1 MDLHVELL
9 GDEIVV
15 TRPGTDFMTAY
26 RKRPDSPTLKL
37 TRSWVYPHTTSPAVS
52 EFRAAA
58 FHAAVS
64 KARELGSAAAS
75 RRQSWYVLVSRRVAS
90 RACTRRPAPQTRSF
104 RTSVARLVVITSR
117 VLPDKPASPSRP
129 INPEPSPIEIPIN
142 CPVTVSRCSLGLIGG
157 SWHFRGLS
165 LNKSSAAHEKH
176 RGC

>member
-15 TRPGTDFMTAY
+15 TRPRTDFMTAY

-37 TRSWVYPHTTSPAVS
+37 TRSPHTTSPAVS

-75 RRQSWYVLVSRRVAS
+75 RRPSWYVVVSRRIGKPGLHAPPSTSNPLVPDVRGTPGRNHVA
-90 RACTRRPAPQTRSF
+90 
-104 RTSVARLVVITSR
+104 
-117 VLPDKPASPSRP
+117 ASP
-129 INPEPSPIEIPIN
+129 
-142 CPVTVSRCSLGLIGG
+142 
-157 SWHFRGLS
+157 
-165 LNKSSAAHEKH
+165 
-176 RGC
+176 